1 MDYIFARFVLG
12 IVGLGSF
19 ALIAIGVL
27 LAMTGVGIGVNSVMH
42 SSYAGVVPAAAL
54 AAVPGTI
61 IAFMGV
67 FLMAVVDHFSAT
79 LDTATYSK
87 KLLRI
92 AEEQLRV
99 SKQVLKL
106 GELVQAGYGA
116 AGQPEPESNGQ
127 SVARGFL
134 SHFGRKP
141 ADNPQDRRSFRNT
154 SVAPE
159 HAPESLED
167 DADTRPALED
177 SLDIPAIPE
186 RPMGREPQLTKTIEP
201 GALTPHPETVPRVPP
216 DPTR

>member
-1 MDYIFARFVLG
+1 MDYVFARFVLG

-87 KLLRI
+87 KLLRV

-106 GELVQAGYGA
+106 GERAQAGYGA
-116 AGQPEPESNGQ
+116 AEIEPEGSGL
-127 SVARGFL
+127 SVTRGFL
-134 SHFGRKP
+134 GLFSRKR
-141 ADNPQDRRSFRNT
+141 ADEPHERQAA
-154 SVAPE
+154 V
-159 HAPESLED
+159 
-167 DADTRPALED
+167 RPAIMPDPVPQALGDNLGEPTALEH
-177 SLDIPAIPE
+177 SPDIPEVSE
-186 RPMGREPQLTKTIEP
+186 RSGRREPHLTRSTGSGGPEP
-201 GALTPHPETVPRVPP
+201 DAVTAPRFPP